1 MIIFENTENK
11 TYYCIRLQTARKNTT
26 KYNLQ
31 IDNSSYQTNE
41 YWKNHKGVAIT
52 KDVFIIGKEVLE
64 ANIDQDIYQETL
76 PLNKSDKSLIVN
88 DLERRINSIPPN
100 LNILKETV

>member
-1 MIIFENTENK
+1 M
-11 TYYCIRLQTARKNTT
+11 
-26 KYNLQ
+26 
-31 IDNSSYQTNE
+31 
-41 YWKNHKGVAIT
+41 
-52 KDVFIIGKEVLE
+52 E

-88 DLERRINSIPPN
+88 DLERRINSILPN